1 MQREEAF
8 PESGKTYKRKIVQ
21 EKQERKKNKRTNR
34 KRTGNP
40 LIKANHT

>member
-21 EKQERKKNKRTNR
+21 EKQERKKTNGQ
-34 KRTGNP
+34 TG
-40 LIKANHT
+40 KEQETR